1 MMTNTLLLENLSTE
15 QLEEMIEKTKKNIEA
30 FSILKDTAEDKEARK
45 AYKTGIEVL
54 EIQLDIYSEEHND
67 RIGKAEDGHYC
78 PYCNSRYTVFSTLS
92 SEGEMELEYNCAC

>member
-1 MMTNTLLLENLSTE
+1 MMTNTSILENLSTE

-30 FSILKDTAEDKEARK
+30 FNILKDTAEDKEARK

-92 SEGEMELEYNCAC
+92 SEGEMELEYNCEC